1 MNVVGLKEVPFSSL
15 RLPGDFKKR
24 SEQPHVQ
31 ERAASIASVGLIHE
45 PLVRRVGKHW
55 EPIAGIDRIAAH
67 HVAGKES
74 IRVKVVE
81 CTDEEARRIRL
92 EENIQRRHDAGEQS
106 RLALELLQK
115 FVAEETT
122 LEESLPEKPKEG
134 AKTRARKRVAAE
146 LGISPE
152 TVRKKEWEASQEAA
166 PKAPSIRSLGMTL
179 SVEFSAQV
187 AKAQQYLEATE
198 ALLKRAQS
206 NVTTMANDLS
216 VVFPKP
222 RLERLREEIHSQ
234 AAHVRG
240 LMPVS
245 LCPWCKGLDAVQEH
259 CSACFGTG
267 FITKSQEKGVPK
279 ELLDEESPVVMQ
291 DGKMRP
297 IEQAVALDAI
307 EAEFGHDA
315 APTYAEAADLDL
327 PRSDDPIAGDEP
339 LGDDW

>member
-92 EENIQRRHDAGEQS
+92 EENIQRRHDTGEQS
-106 RLALELLQK
+106 RLALELLEK

-152 TVRKKEWEASQEAA
+152 TVRKKEWEARDTT
-166 PKAPSIRSLGMTL
+166 PKGPPIRTLGMNL
-179 SVEFSAQV
+179 SAEFTAQV
-187 AKAQQYLEATE
+187 TKAQAYLEATE

-216 VVFPKP
+216 IVFPKP

-267 FITKSQEKGVPK
+267 FITKSQEKAVPK

-297 IEQAVALDAI
+297 VEQAVALDAI
-307 EAEFGHDA
+307 EEEFGHGDVLA
-315 APTYAEAADLDL
+315 YAGVDDFDL

-339 LGDDW
+339 LGDEW

>member
-1 MNVVGLKEVPFSSL
+1 MNIVGLKDVPFSSL

-24 SEQPHVQ
+24 LDAPHVA
-31 ERAASIASVGLIHE
+31 ERAKSIASVGLIHE

-55 EPIAGIDRIAAH
+55 EPIAGIDRIAAY

-92 EENIQRRHDAGEQS
+92 EENIQRRHDTGEQS
-106 RLALELLQK
+106 RLALELLEK
-115 FVAEETT
+115 FTAEETT
-122 LEESLPEKPKEG
+122 LEEALPEKPKEG

-152 TVRKKEWEASQEAA
+152 TVRKKEWEASQETA
-166 PKAPSIRSLGMTL
+166 PKGPPIRTLGMNL
-179 SVEFSAQV
+179 SAEFTAQV
-187 AKAQQYLEATE
+187 TKAQAYLEATE

-216 VVFPKP
+216 IVFPKP
-222 RLERLREEIHSQ
+222 RLERLREDIHSQ
-234 AAHVRG
+234 AAHVGG

-245 LCPWCKGLDAVQEH
+245 LCPWCKGLNALQEN

-267 FITKSQEKGVPK
+267 FITKSQEKAVPK
-279 ELLDEESPVVMQ
+279 ELLDEAEPMVMSE
-291 DGKMRP
+291 GRP
-297 IEQAVALDAI
+297 ISI
-307 EAEFGHDA
+307 YEFAPEEGP
-315 APTYAEAADLDL
+315 APTLSVEAAN
-327 PRSDDPIAGDEP
+327 DEP
-339 LGDDW
+339 LGDEW